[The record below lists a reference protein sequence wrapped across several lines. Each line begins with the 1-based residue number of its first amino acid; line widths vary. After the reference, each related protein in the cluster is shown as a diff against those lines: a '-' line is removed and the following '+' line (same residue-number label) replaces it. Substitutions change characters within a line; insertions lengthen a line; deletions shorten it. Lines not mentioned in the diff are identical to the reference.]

1 MLQVHLYEV
10 ELIII
15 IIKDLQM
22 RTFMLAKLFLL
33 ATVWPKVEENH
44 KKLAFIALTTVF
56 QKLKSKNKY
65 VMKNFIEQY
74 LEVNEIHI

>member
-1 MLQVHLYEV
+1 M
-10 ELIII
+10 
-15 IIKDLQM
+15 
-22 RTFMLAKLFLL
+22 
-33 ATVWPKVEENH
+33 EENH

-56 QKLKSKNKY
+56 QKFKSKNKY